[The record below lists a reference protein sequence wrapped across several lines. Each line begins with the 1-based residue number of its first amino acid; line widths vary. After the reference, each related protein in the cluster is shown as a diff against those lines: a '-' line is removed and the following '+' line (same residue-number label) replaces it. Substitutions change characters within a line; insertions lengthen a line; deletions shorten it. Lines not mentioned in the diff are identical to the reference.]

1 MKFFMKHQKKI
12 LAVLALVLALL
23 MLLPTISMIFTST
36 SANATVSQKDIDKLK
51 DQAAQLEQDRKKL
64 NSQLSAL
71 KGDLNNAYS
80 RKKLVEQ
87 QINVVN
93 DQIANTEN
101 LIAQY
106 DQLIAQEEINLANA
120 QDAEATH
127 FENFCQRVRI
137 MEEQGTVTYWQ
148 ILFNAAD
155 FTDLL
160 DRAMMISE
168 TVEYDNAVMAALEQ
182 ARMDV
187 ETVKANLESAR
198 TEQIDAKAALDAQ
211 KAELNAKETEIKQLL
226 KELEKEKS
234 DYEKE
239 IHELDAQ
246 IEAMDAQI
254 AKKQKE
260 LEAQIAASK
269 IQINYGSGYMWP
281 LDGCYVITSLFGPRN
296 HPITGKYSNH
306 GGTDV
311 RANYGTKIKAARG
324 GVVMTSEYHWSYG
337 NYVVVVHDNGT
348 STLYAHMS
356 TRAVKEGQT
365 VTQGQVL
372 GYVGSTGSST
382 GNHLHYEIRTTNS
395 SGTVV
400 RVDALKYY
408 TGMTFYLLDSKG
420 ATYPRKAE
428 DLT

>member
-12 LAVLALVLALL
+12 LAVLAILLAALV
-23 MLLPTISMIFTST
+23 LLPTISMIFTS
-36 SANATVSQKDIDKLK
+36 AGAVSQKDIDKLK
-51 DQAAQLEQDRKKL
+51 KEAASLAAEKNSLNRQL
-64 NSQLSAL
+64 NAL

-80 RKKLVEQ
+80 RKRLIEQ
-87 QINVVN
+87 EINVVN
-93 DQIANTEN
+93 NQITNTEN

-106 DQLIAQEEINLANA
+106 DRLIEQETVNLANA
-120 QDAEATH
+120 QDAESTH
-127 FENFCQRVRI
+127 FKNFCQRVRV
-137 MEEQGTVTYWQ
+137 MEEQGVATYWQ

-168 TVEYDNAVMAALEQ
+168 TVEYDKAVMESLEQ
-182 ARMDV
+182 ARKDV
-187 ETVKANLESAR
+187 ETVKANLEAAHA
-198 TEQIDAKAALDAQ
+198 EQVDAKAILDAQ
-211 KAELNAKETEIKQLL
+211 KTELAVKETEIKSLL
-226 KELEKEKS
+226 RTLEAEKS
-234 DYEKE
+234 DLDDE

-269 IQINYGSGYMWP
+269 VQINYGSGYMWP
-281 LDGCYVITSLFGPRN
+281 LDGNYVITSLFGPRN

-311 RANYGTKIKAARG
+311 RAAYGTNIKAARG

-356 TRAVKEGQT
+356 KRAVKEGQT
-365 VTQGQVL
+365 VKQGQVL

-395 SGTVV
+395 SGKVV

-408 TGMTFYLLDSKG
+408 TGMTFYLIGKNGQL
-420 ATYPRKAE
+420 YPRKAE
-428 DLT
+428 EISR